1 LSVRFLEETNPMR
14 TLAFAALGLLT
25 LAASCAPVAGDDMAG
40 AAAPRARQCFSV
52 RQVDN
57 FKQGRPD
64 QVFLRVG
71 RNDVYE
77 LNAVG
82 GCPDMDFAVQ
92 MALIP
97 DGAMVSERLCTDD
110 WARIVVPGSTS
121 QTSVCRVRVSRKL
134 TAEEIAALPPRH
146 RP

>member
-1 LSVRFLEETNPMR
+1 MR

-25 LAASCAPVAGDDMAG
+25 FSASCAPVADSDMTG
-40 AAAPRARQCFSV
+40 AATPRARQCFSV

-97 DGAMVSERLCTDD
+97 DDGMVSTRLCTDD

-121 QTSVCRVRVSRKL
+121 RTAVCRVRVSRKL

>member
-1 LSVRFLEETNPMR
+1 MR
-14 TLAFAALGLLT
+14 TLAFATPVVFLAFGMLT
-25 LAASCAPVAGDDMAG
+25 ACAPVADGGMADAG
-40 AAAPRARQCFSV
+40 PSRARQCFSIS
-52 RQVDN
+52 QVNN
-57 FKQGRPD
+57 FEQGRPD

-71 RNDVYE
+71 RSDVYE
-77 LNAVG
+77 LNAAG
-82 GCPDMDFAVQ
+82 GCPDMDFAFR

-97 DGAMVSERLCTDD
+97 DGGVVGSRLCTDD
-110 WARIVVPGSTS
+110 WARIVVPGSTT

>member
-1 LSVRFLEETNPMR
+1 MRFRFLEEIPVR
-14 TLAFAALGLLT
+14 TLAFAALAALPFLT
-25 LAASCAPVAGDDMAG
+25 SCAPVADGGMAG
-40 AAAPRARQCFSV
+40 DPPPRARQCFGV

-57 FKQGRPD
+57 FEQGRPD

-77 LNAVG
+77 LNAAG
-82 GCPDMDFAVQ
+82 GCPDMDFANS

-97 DGAMVSERLCTDD
+97 DGGMVGTRLCTDD

-134 TAEEIAALPPRH
+134 TAEEIAALPPGH

>member
-1 LSVRFLEETNPMR
+1 MR

-25 LAASCAPVAGDDMAG
+25 FSASCAPVADSDMTG
-40 AAAPRARQCFSV
+40 AATPRARQCFSV

-92 MALIP
+92 MALVP
-97 DGAMVSERLCTDD
+97 DGGMVSERLCTDD

-121 QTSVCRVRVSRKL
+121 RTAVCRVRVSRKL

>member
-1 LSVRFLEETNPMR
+1 MR
-14 TLAFAALGLLT
+14 TLAIAVLGTLT
-25 LAASCAPVAGDDMAG
+25 FLSSCAPVAEAGMADDAP
-40 AAAPRARQCFSV
+40 PRARQCFSV

-57 FKQGRPD
+57 FEQGRPD

-77 LNAVG
+77 LNAAG
-82 GCPDMDFAVQ
+82 GCPDMDFANQ

-97 DGAMVSERLCTDD
+97 DGGLVGSRLCTDD

-121 QTSVCRVRVSRKL
+121 QTSVCRVRISRKL
-134 TAEEIAALPPRH
+134 TADEIAALPPGH

>member
-1 LSVRFLEETNPMR
+1 MR
-14 TLAFAALGLLT
+14 TPALAAPAIFALL
-25 LAASCAPVAGDDMAG
+25 ASCAPVADGGKVGRDVPA
-40 AAAPRARQCFSV
+40 RARQCFSV
-52 RQVDN
+52 SQVNN
-57 FKQGRPD
+57 FEQGRPD
-64 QVFLRVG
+64 QLFLRVG

-82 GCPDMDFAVQ
+82 GCTDLDFANR

-97 DGAMVSERLCTDD
+97 EAGMVGTRLCTDD

-121 QTSVCRVRVSRKL
+121 QTTVCRVRVSRKL
-134 TAEEIAALPPRH
+134 TAAEIAALPERH